1 MSKMREWFLAGM
13 AACLCALAGCANP
26 EPAAPPKPQI
36 MNGFYI
42 EKSPKSAPQHP
53 KPGDT
58 TTASQPVLQPV
69 AAPASEP
76 QPAPVAAPS
85 QPQPAPMA
93 PVPPSNPAPGD
104 ASQFI
109 EPPSR

>member
-1 MSKMREWFLAGM
+1 
-13 AACLCALAGCANP
+13 
-26 EPAAPPKPQI
+26 

-42 EKSPKSAPQHP
+42 EKSSGSAPQRA
-53 KPGDT
+53 KPANT
-58 TTASQPVLQPV
+58 TTASQPVVQ
-69 AAPASEP
+69 PASAPVTEP
-76 QPAPVAAPS
+76 QPVLT

-93 PVPPSNPAPGD
+93 PAPPPASPAPSD